1 MILRLA
7 EHQIELYRR
16 CQAGSWGASPQGL
29 MEDFCPQIPLGQI
42 LLPASAILQVP
53 DAVHEL

>member
-1 MILRLA
+1 MIPRLA

-16 CQAGSWGASPQGL
+16 CLTSSWVASPRDL
-29 MEDFCPQIPLGQI
+29 VEDFCPQIPLGQI

-53 DAVHEL
+53 GAVHKL